1 MLQVSALPPWRPT
14 KQLEQ
19 QLEQQQLEQLE
30 IRRLGPAAKVL
41 LPAVAGDTAVT
52 TRLAQARTSRA
63 ALTTRQQLQVGAV
76 CSVLCGCVLCV
87 VCSSTDPC
95 ALHIQVFDA
104 SKWGRVLQ
112 TIGETLRHADQLR
125 QAAIAQDELQR
136 WRRWRGCWQGEVMAP
151 ARQGPLAVGAHVLIQ
166 FEEHVSIPLHP

>member
-1 MLQVSALPPWRPT
+1 VLQVSALPPWRPT

-76 CSVLCGCVLCV
+76 CSVLCGCALCCVLL
-87 VCSSTDPC
+87 D
-95 ALHIQVFDA
+95 
-104 SKWGRVLQ
+104 
-112 TIGETLRHADQLR
+112 
-125 QAAIAQDELQR
+125 
-136 WRRWRGCWQGEVMAP
+136 
-151 ARQGPLAVGAHVLIQ
+151 
-166 FEEHVSIPLHP
+166 